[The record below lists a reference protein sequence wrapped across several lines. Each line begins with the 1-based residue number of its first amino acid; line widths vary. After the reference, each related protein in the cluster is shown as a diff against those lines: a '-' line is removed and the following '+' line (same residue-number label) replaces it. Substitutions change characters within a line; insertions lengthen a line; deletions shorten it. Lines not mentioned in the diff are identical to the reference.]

1 MYMGGYEAKSPTF
14 FQKRPRKFGNSP
26 TFFLSFLLAK
36 ISRKG
41 CLAKRMSIISWE
53 SLIFAVREVAQ
64 MGILAL
70 F

>member
-14 FQKRPRKFGNSP
+14 SKNVRENLENLRL
-26 TFFLSFLLAK
+26 FLSFLLAK

-64 MGILAL
+64 MGLIAL

>member
-14 FQKRPRKFGNSP
+14 FEKRPRKIENLRR
-26 TFFLSFLLAK
+26 FLSFLLAK